1 MELFVEIFEE
11 AREARALYGSVPTE
25 LRKHFEGRLHS
36 MSTRY
41 SRHPVWVGSIKQF
54 LEVKAS
60 DIASM
65 REFAG
70 LPPQ

>member
-1 MELFVEIFEE
+1 MELFVKIFEE
-11 AREARALYGSVPTE
+11 AREARALYGSAPTE
-25 LRKHFEGRLHS
+25 LPKHFDGRLHL

-54 LEVKAS
+54 ALEVKAS
-60 DIASM
+60 DIATM

-70 LPPQ
+70 LPP